1 MMINNLKCQNNT
13 ILDNINQY
21 FYAGLGEGH
30 GFKSPPPGPGV
41 LIQYRNLYNG
51 VFLQRSLKTVSIC
64 TP

>member
-30 GFKSPPPGPGV
+30 GFKSPPP
-41 LIQYRNLYNG
+41 
-51 VFLQRSLKTVSIC
+51 RSGRLNSISQ
-64 TP
+64 PI